1 MRKALRLD
9 SLKIAFLNCFF
20 KRGSCQRLIEWIEVV
35 TSLGADKI
43 FFYETNIHEGIKKV
57 IHSKLKVKVKG

>member
-1 MRKALRLD
+1 MGAKADIFR
-9 SLKIAFLNCFF
+9 FFF

-43 FFYETNIHEGIKKV
+43 FFYEANIHEGIKKV
-57 IHSKLKVKVKG
+57 IYLKPTRKAYCSVFL